1 MSLTVEMCGCTWDAW
16 AAWRTSVEAGADDNL
31 DVCKMNFCTVMLL
44 QCRVC
49 TSMASV
55 GRRAYFL
62 TVLLVLVQKRRNP
75 GREKMT

>member
-1 MSLTVEMCGCTWDAW
+1 MTVLGVLGVLGEPQ
-16 AAWRTSVEAGADDNL
+16 EAGADDNL

-62 TVLLVLVQKRRNP
+62 TVLLVLVQKRQNP
-75 GREKMT
+75 EREKMI